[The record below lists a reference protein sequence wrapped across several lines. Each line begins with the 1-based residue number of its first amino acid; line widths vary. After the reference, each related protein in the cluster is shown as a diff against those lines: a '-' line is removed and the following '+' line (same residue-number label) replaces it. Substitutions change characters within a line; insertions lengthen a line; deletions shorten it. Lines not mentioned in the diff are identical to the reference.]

1 MRFAAPKS
9 QSAGLERSVE
19 MGYPE
24 GMYPAFQWGPHPAVQ
39 WHTWNIWA
47 ATSMANTAL
56 YNLRQD
62 TTPFSTLEK
71 DLRSLETELQLRDHE
86 KEVYTAF
93 TFARVVP

>member
-1 MRFAAPKS
+1 
-9 QSAGLERSVE
+9 
-19 MGYPE
+19 
-24 GMYPAFQWGPHPAVQ
+24 
-39 WHTWNIWA
+39 
-47 ATSMANTAL
+47 MANTAL